1 MVNKLSFASGDNGN
15 SNLYSFL
22 ATDYDINTLANQ
34 IYAKNN
40 MARGLLTLKNL
51 SNSEGNIATA

>member
-1 MVNKLSFASGDNGN
+1 MMNKLSFALGDNGN

-22 ATDYDINTLANQ
+22 ATEYNLGSLANN
-34 IYAKNN
+34 ISAEKN

-51 SNSEGNIATA
+51 SNSEGNVATA